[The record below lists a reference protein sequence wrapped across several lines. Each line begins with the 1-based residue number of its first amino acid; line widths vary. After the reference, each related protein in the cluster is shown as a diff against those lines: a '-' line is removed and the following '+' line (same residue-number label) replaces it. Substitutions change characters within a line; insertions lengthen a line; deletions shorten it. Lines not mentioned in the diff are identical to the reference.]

1 MLEKITKL
9 IEVKKIIAILV
20 TILFMVLS
28 LRGDITP
35 ESSMLIVSMV
45 ITFYFNS
52 SIEKERN
59 KTK

>member
-9 IEVKKIIAILV
+9 IEVKKIVAILV